1 MEIKSCIF
9 LFLNENKMVGYTHI
23 WHKDSFIYGKSNKQ
37 TTYKQKKKKRRQAD
51 AQTPGKMCSEQSSSG
66 ELKRKDYEHKYFFN
80 FK

>member
-37 TTYKQKKKKRRQAD
+37 TTYKQKKK
-51 AQTPGKMCSEQSSSG
+51 
-66 ELKRKDYEHKYFFN
+66 
-80 FK
+80 

>member
-37 TTYKQKKKKRRQAD
+37 TTYKQKKKKEDRR
-51 AQTPGKMCSEQSSSG
+51 T
-66 ELKRKDYEHKYFFN
+66 LKHRAKCVQNKVVQVG
-80 FK
+80 

>member
-37 TTYKQKKKKRRQAD
+37 TTYKQKKKKEDRR
-51 AQTPGKMCSEQSSSG
+51 T
-66 ELKRKDYEHKYFFN
+66 LKHRAKCVQNKVVQVS
-80 FK
+80 

>member
-37 TTYKQKKKKRRQAD
+37 TTYKQKKKKKEDRR
-51 AQTPGKMCSEQSSSG
+51 T
-66 ELKRKDYEHKYFFN
+66 LKHRAKCVQNKVVQVS
-80 FK
+80 

>member
-37 TTYKQKKKKRRQAD
+37 TTYKQKKKKKKTGGRSNTGQNVFR
-51 AQTPGKMCSEQSSSG
+51 TK
-66 ELKRKDYEHKYFFN
+66 
-80 FK
+80 

>member
-37 TTYKQKKKKRRQAD
+37 TTYKQKKKKKTGGRSNTGQNVFR
-51 AQTPGKMCSEQSSSG
+51 TK
-66 ELKRKDYEHKYFFN
+66 
-80 FK
+80 